1 MKTRISTQHAGK
13 TFTYEG
19 QTFTI
24 TGTDKKY
31 VYASSVERATQFYI
45 EDFSNAN
52 PELGIAV
59 PYTSTKKY
67 AIACV
72 KNSLIGYAAAGNF
85 AFVSE
90 FVRIMKEEGDITCL
104 AFQVASTVSRYHRMS
119 EKQAYVVARG
129 IVENEV
135 EIFGL

>member
-1 MKTRISTQHAGK
+1 MKTSITTEHAGK
-13 TFTYEG
+13 TFVHEG
-19 QTFTI
+19 ETFTI

-31 VYASSVERATQFYI
+31 VYASSSKRATQFYI
-45 EDFSNAN
+45 EACSNAH
-52 PELGIAV
+52 PELGITV
-59 PYTSTKKY
+59 PYTSSKKY

-72 KNSLIGYAAAGNF
+72 KNSLINYANRGNF

-90 FVRIMKEEGDITCL
+90 FIRIMKEEGDITCL
-104 AFQVASTVSRYHRMS
+104 ACQVATTVNRYHRMS